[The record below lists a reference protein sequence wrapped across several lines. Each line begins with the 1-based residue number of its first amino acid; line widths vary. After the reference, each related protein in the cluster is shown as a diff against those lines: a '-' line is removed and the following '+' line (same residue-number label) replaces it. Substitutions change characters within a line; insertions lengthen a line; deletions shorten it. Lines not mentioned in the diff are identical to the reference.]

1 MEALLRL
8 FNPLP
13 GNRYL
18 LATTRTDALATLLAQ
33 KLGAVGGALHVI
45 AYPGEHSP
53 IESAEIQ
60 HANVHEF
67 ASLFRALPREHDFV
81 ILHELYNHH
90 LYPERLLRHCYTTL
104 ANTAYVL
111 IIEPKGRC
119 DPQALCETLERL
131 EFRVP
136 SIIEVLEGFDVVM
149 AKKMHMWGNGL

>member
-1 MEALLRL
+1 MEALLTL

-18 LATTRTDALATLLAQ
+18 LTTTHTDALVTLLAQ
-33 KLGAVGGALHVI
+33 KLAAAGGALHVI
-45 AYPGEHSP
+45 TYPGEHLP
-53 IESAEIQ
+53 ITDAHLQQSAIGD
-60 HANVHEF
+60 F
-67 ASLFRALPREHDFV
+67 ATLFRALPREHDFV
-81 ILHELYNHH
+81 ILQELYSRHA
-90 LYPERLLRHCYTTL
+90 YSERLLRHCYTTL

-136 SIIEVLEGFDVVM
+136 NVIDVLEGFDVVM